1 MGFAGRAFVLLS
13 CIPVAACDTADRETG
28 EIEHSFLPIGVPEES
43 RPYAASY
50 TSVDAVLEG
59 DTIWAVW
66 ALSDTL
72 YKFDRDGSV
81 IERFPLSLPR
91 PMGVLPGA
99 EAGVITD
106 PRALQ
111 AAAESLTQVNSVFLL
126 RDGVLAVQS
135 MQARGFD
142 AVWDLLMVDRRG
154 AQVWSAARMPRLYA
168 VVGDL
173 FYFDDPASLLPN
185 ARMDS
190 DRSAGVVGG
199 DSGRLFRGGVAG
211 CHGDRRRRAAAGH
224 QAVRRAAGAGLG
236 GRRRAMPG
244 M

>member
-1 MGFAGRAFVLLS
+1 MATREIGRKSQRAEMKGAAPGAGRAAVGFAGRAFVLLS
-13 CIPVAACDTADRETG
+13 CIPVAACDTADREAG

-185 ARMDS
+185 HW
-190 DRSAGVVGG
+190 VVAWWRG
-199 DSGRLFRGGVAG
+199 DG
-211 CHGDRRRRAAAGH
+211 
-224 QAVRRAAGAGLG
+224 
-236 GRRRAMPG
+236 
-244 M
+244 